1 MRYCEA
7 CGQPISNG
15 AKFCAFCGEPARNMY
30 DEDIEREMAY
40 AGELRKCPNCGE
52 VVSSFMT
59 NCFSCGYE
67 VRDMETSDVV
77 REYAGELHKCP
88 NCGEVLS
95 SFMVNCPS
103 CGYEIRDIEAAD
115 SVQEFAFKLEQI
127 EATKMPVELEQRS
140 FMKTVFGKDFQSDEE
155 DDAKRRFKEQ
165 KNNEKA
171 NLICNYPVPNTKED
185 ILEFFLLASSN
196 IDNKHGN
203 DDVVSNAWITKLN
216 QIYQKAEILFG
227 DDPEF
232 ERIKRLYEKKKT
244 EIKIAKWKDILPLI
258 VYIGIMC
265 FLMALLWNTVLTILI
280 VIAIVVIVGIYFYKK
295 HKRTE

>member
-15 AKFCAFCGEPARNMY
+15 AKFCAFCGEPANNIY

-40 AGELRKCPNCGE
+40 AGELR
-52 VVSSFMT
+52 
-59 NCFSCGYE
+59 
-67 VRDMETSDVV
+67 R
-77 REYAGELHKCP
+77 CP

-95 SFMVNCPS
+95 SFIVNCPS

-203 DDVVSNAWITKLN
+203 DNVVSNAWITKLN

-244 EIKIAKWKDILPLI
+244 DIKIAKLKSNSIWILFIL
-258 VYIGIMC
+258 YFCLFMG
-265 FLMALLWNTVLTILI
+265 FALNKVLTIFIIIATI
-280 VIAIVVIVGIYFYKK
+280 VTAGIVFYKK